1 MTNVLYQHGT
11 LGTLMAGL
19 LEGTATINELLE
31 HGNLGIATLTGS
43 DGEVI
48 FLDGKAYHAN
58 EHKEFIELK
67 GDEKVPYASIT
78 NFKAS
83 KTFPLQQLSQDD
95 VFAQIKNEMLSEN
108 LFSAVKIYGTFK
120 HMHVRMMP
128 AQQPPYTRLIDS
140 ARRQPEEKDK
150 IFVVPLLDF
159 TPELFHGVGSAGF
172 HIHFADDERAYG
184 GHVLDFE
191 VDDVVVEIQ
200 NFETFQQHFPVNNE
214 TFVKAKIDYKD
225 VAEEIREAE

>member
-58 EHKEFIELK
+58 EHKQFIELK

-83 KTFPLQQLSQDD
+83 KTFSLQQLSQDD

-120 HMHVRMMP
+120 YMHVRMMP

-140 ARRQPEEKDK
+140 ARRQPEEKRQD
-150 IFVVPLLDF
+150 IRGAIVGFF

-172 HIHFADDERAYG
+172 HIHFADDHPTTIVIYG
-184 GHVLDFE
+184 VVMAIVGTLAGYLGSIVFKKYPIVTKQDMINRGA
-191 VDDVVVEIQ
+191 VD
-200 NFETFQQHFPVNNE
+200 
-214 TFVKAKIDYKD
+214 A
-225 VAEEIREAE
+225 